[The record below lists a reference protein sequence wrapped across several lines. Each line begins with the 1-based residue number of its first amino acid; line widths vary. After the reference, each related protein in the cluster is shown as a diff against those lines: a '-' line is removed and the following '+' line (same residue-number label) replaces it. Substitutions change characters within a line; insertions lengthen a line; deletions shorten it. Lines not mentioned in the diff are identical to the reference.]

1 MSTKMVI
8 LEPRELRRSA
18 WEGVVDSPGSAVS
31 AFHMMHDDDTWSLL
45 RVLNSATGMHFA
57 AHHINRINSTSA
69 ASARP
74 ETLARDHEEASYRMS
89 NRLYH
94 LLGRPPRDAMTGFNE
109 SLYPRRLDLIFANA
123 QLPHS
128 VRRGGA

>member
-45 RVLNSATGMHFA
+45 RVLNSATAMHFA
-57 AHHINRINSTSA
+57 AHHITSIASTA
-69 ASARP
+69 H
-74 ETLARDHEEASYRMS
+74 LQ
-89 NRLYH
+89 RLRGRRH
-94 LLGRPPRDAMTGFNE
+94 LPGIMK
-109 SLYPRRLDLIFANA
+109 RRATA
-123 QLPHS
+123 
-128 VRRGGA
+128 